1 MRVTRDQ
8 QGGGRPGAG
17 RVLRRQSRTG
27 QGEQKERTTGQGQD
41 QGQRHE
47 AQVTGTRQGGMG
59 GLRVIYGNEGG
70 DS

>member
-27 QGEQKERTTGQGQD
+27 QGEQEERTTAQGQD

-47 AQVTGTRQGGMG
+47 AQVARTRMGMG